1 MTEVN
6 KTKLQERILR
16 SKELTALEKRYLK
29 NLVTAD
35 GIIKIGTWV
44 NTNTPNHLR
53 CTCCDVIHF
62 IAQYPRGRIAFCP
75 NCGAKMIEKED
86 QG

>member
-1 MTEVN
+1 MPDIN
-6 KTKLQERILR
+6 KDLLLSRILH
-16 SKELTALEKRYLK
+16 SGDFTALEKRYLE

-35 GIIKIGTWV
+35 GIIETGRWV
-44 NTNTPNHLR
+44 NTKTPNHLR

-62 IAQYPRGRIAFCP
+62 IAQYPRGRIASCP
-75 NCGAKMIEKED
+75 NCGAKMIEKEG

>member
-1 MTEVN
+1 MTEIN
-6 KTKLQERILR
+6 KDRLR
-16 SKELTALEKRYLK
+16 NKIVKSKELTALEKRYLE

-35 GIIKIGTWV
+35 GIIKTGRWV

-53 CTCCDVIHF
+53 CTSCDVIHF

-75 NCGAKMIEKED
+75 NCGAKMIEKEE